1 MKGIVDRI
9 EGDFLVVELENLE
22 MVDIS
27 TSRAPEARE
36 GDVLIIKERCITVD
50 KEETMKREEKIKQ
63 LFHDLLE

>member
-36 GDVLIIKERCITVD
+36 GDVLIIKEDGITVN
-50 KEETMKREEKIKQ
+50 KEETIKREKRIKQ
-63 LFHDLLE
+63 LFNDLLE

>member
-27 TSRAPEARE
+27 IDQAPEAKE
-36 GDVLIIKERCITVD
+36 GDVIIIEQDSITVD
-50 KEETMKREEKIKQ
+50 KEETRKREEKIRR
-63 LFHDLLE
+63 LFNDLLE

>member
-27 TSRAPEARE
+27 IDQAPDAKE
-36 GDVLIIKERCITVD
+36 GDVIIIKEGSITID
-50 KEETMKREEKIKQ
+50 REETRKREERIRK
-63 LFHDLLE
+63 LFNDLLE

>member
-27 TSRAPEARE
+27 NDQAPEAKK
-36 GDVLIIKERCITVD
+36 GDVIIIEQDSITVD
-50 KEETMKREEKIKQ
+50 KEETRKREEKIRR
-63 LFHDLLE
+63 LFNDLLE